1 MTRLSDDTSGPPAEP
16 RAQAISVLAS
26 TRAPA
31 TSSANVSEHTQGDL
45 LARFSRSEDPEALSV
60 SAAQS
65 LLRTLSTPISRVD
78 RLPLMQALGRVVA
91 VDVVAP
97 IDVPAYA
104 NSAMDGFAFDGMQ
117 LQNGAHSDI
126 LVLDV
131 VGTALAGHPLQQPVA
146 AGQCVRV
153 MTGASIPPGADTV
166 VPHEFALHFAE
177 PQQDG
182 GVRPRV
188 SLSVA
193 TFAQHANVRLAGE
206 DLRRGNTVLRAGRTL
221 RASDLGL
228 LASLGIA
235 EVSVFGRLRVAYFST
250 GDELRS
256 IGQPLADG
264 CVYDSNRYTLHAMLV
279 GLGVEPVDFGVVRDD
294 ATALRDVLERAA
306 QQTDAIVSSGG
317 VSAGDADFVR
327 DVFASLGEV
336 VFWKMAMRP
345 GRPFAFGRLRGH
357 VTSDAPTVSDSGVDS
372 GVDPD
377 AGSAPDS
384 LSMREVPFFGL
395 PGNPVAVMASFYH
408 LVRDALLIQM
418 GATPEPVPRV
428 RALAGEAIKKRPG
441 RSEFARG
448 TARRIVS
455 GDDAGQWQ
463 VVLSG
468 AQGSGVL
475 RSMSEANCFVM
486 LEHEQGNIA
495 VGEAVDIMFFEG
507 LL

>member
-1 MTRLSDDTSGPPAEP
+1 MTSLFKDFPRPPV
-16 RAQAISVLAS
+16 RAD
-26 TRAPA
+26 APA
-31 TSSANVSEHTQGDL
+31 SAPAMMPQAGRALAHL
-45 LARFSRSEDPEALSV
+45 LQDEDPEALRV
-60 SAAQS
+60 SAAKS
-65 LLRTLSTPISRVD
+65 LLLSLSTPITRLEC
-78 RLPLMQALGRVVA
+78 LPLMQGLGRILA
-91 VDVVAP
+91 ADVVAP
-97 IDVPAYA
+97 IDVPASA
-104 NSAMDGFAFDGMQ
+104 NSAMDGYAFAGTLLEHVGQHQ
-117 LQNGAHSDI
+117 L
-126 LVLDV
+126 LELEV
-131 VGTALAGHPLQQPVA
+131 VGTALAGHPVQQRIR

-153 MTGASIPPGADTV
+153 MTGASIPPGTDTV
-166 VPHEFALHFAE
+166 VPHEFARSVVEPVVQPVVQPVLQPLHQ
-177 PQQDG
+177 PHQDG
-182 GVRPRV
+182 GVLPRV

-193 TFAQHANVRLAGE
+193 SFARGANVRLAGE
-206 DLRRGNTVLRAGRTL
+206 DLQRGSRVLQAGRTL

-235 EVSVFGRLRVAYFST
+235 EVQVFARLRVAYFST

-256 IGQPLADG
+256 IGQPLAEG
-264 CVYDSNRYTLHAMLV
+264 CVYDSNRYTLHAMLL
-279 GLGVEPVDFGVVRDD
+279 GLGVEPIDFGVVRDD
-294 ATALRDVLERAA
+294 ATALRSVLESAA

-345 GRPFAFGRLRGH
+345 GRPFAYGRLRSD
-357 VTSDAPTVSDSGVDS
+357 VTREASGESETVE
-372 GVDPD
+372 
-377 AGSAPDS
+377 AAHSADVPAKQAI
-384 LSMREVPFFGL
+384 REVPFFGL

-428 RALAGEAIKKRPG
+428 TARAGEAIKKRPG

-448 TARRIVS
+448 TACRIAS
-455 GDDAGQWQ
+455 GDAAGQWQ

-486 LEHEQGNIA
+486 LEHDQGNVA
-495 VGEAVDIMFFEG
+495 AGEAVDIMFFEG

>member
-1 MTRLSDDTSGPPAEP
+1 MTRLSDDSPRLPAE
-16 RAQAISVLAS
+16 
-26 TRAPA
+26 TRARGLAPVPA
-31 TSSANVSEHTQGDL
+31 SVPIPAHPPGHP
-45 LARFSRSEDPEALSV
+45 LAHFLRDEDPEALSV
-60 SAAQS
+60 SAAQA
-65 LLRTLSTPISRVD
+65 LLCALSTPITRVE
-78 RLPLMQALGRVVA
+78 RLPLMQSLGRILA
-91 VDVVAP
+91 LDVVAP
-97 IDVPAYA
+97 INVPAYA
-104 NSAMDGFAFDGMQ
+104 NSAMDGFAFDGEQ
-117 LQNGAHSDI
+117 LAAARTQNDI

-131 VGTALAGHPLQQPVA
+131 VGTALAGHPVQQRVE

-166 VPHEFALHFAE
+166 VPHEFALPYAT

-182 GVRPRV
+182 AVRPRV

-193 TFAQHANVRLAGE
+193 TFAPRANVRLAGE
-206 DLRRGNTVLRAGRTL
+206 DLRQGNTILQAGRAL

-235 EVSVFGRLRVAYFST
+235 QVQVFGRLRVAYFST

-264 CVYDSNRYTLHAMLV
+264 CVYDSNRYTLHAMLL
-279 GLGVEPVDFGVVRDD
+279 GLGVEPIDFGVVRDD

-345 GRPFAFGRLRGH
+345 GRPFACGRLRAH
-357 VTSDAPTVSDSGVDS
+357 VTSDDGGASNSVNSVDFL
-372 GVDPD
+372 
-377 AGSAPDS
+377 AKQA
-384 LSMREVPFFGL
+384 LREVPFFGL

-428 RALAGEAIKKRPG
+428 SALAGEAIKKRPG

-448 TARRIVS
+448 TACRITS
-455 GDDAGQWQ
+455 GNNAGQWQ

-475 RSMSEANCFVM
+475 RSMSEANCFVI
-486 LEHEQGNIA
+486 LEHEQGNVA
-495 VGEAVDIMFFEG
+495 AGEAVDIMFFEG

>member
-1 MTRLSDDTSGPPAEP
+1 MPLPAHPPGHP
-16 RAQAISVLAS
+16 LAHFL
-26 TRAPA
+26 R
-31 TSSANVSEHTQGDL
+31 D
-45 LARFSRSEDPEALSV
+45 EDPEALPV
-60 SAAQS
+60 SAAQA
-65 LLRTLSTPISRVD
+65 LLRNLARPITRVE
-78 RLPLMQALGRVVA
+78 RLPLMQSLGRILA
-91 VDVVAP
+91 TDVVAP

-104 NSAMDGFAFDGMQ
+104 NSAMDGFAFDGAQ
-117 LQNGAHSDI
+117 LAVARAQNDI
-126 LVLDV
+126 LVMDV
-131 VGTALAGHPLQQPVA
+131 VGTALAGHPVQQHVE

-153 MTGASIPPGADTV
+153 MTGASIPPGTDTV
-166 VPHEFALHFAE
+166 VPHEFALPYAAL
-177 PQQDG
+177 QQGDA
-182 GVRPRV
+182 VRPRV

-193 TFAQHANVRLAGE
+193 TFARGANVRMAGE
-206 DLRRGNTVLRAGRTL
+206 DLRQGNTILQAGRAL

-235 EVSVFGRLRVAYFST
+235 EVQVFGRLRVAYFST

-264 CVYDSNRYTLHAMLV
+264 CVYDSNRYTLHAMLL
-279 GLGVEPVDFGVVRDD
+279 GLGVEPIDFGVVRDD
-294 ATALRDVLERAA
+294 AIALRDVLESAA

-345 GRPFAFGRLRGH
+345 GRPFAFGRLRAR
-357 VTSDAPTVSDSGVDS
+357 VSSDDEGKLDSGPSDDS
-372 GVDPD
+372 P
-377 AGSAPDS
+377 AKHA
-384 LSMREVPFFGL
+384 LREVPFFGL

-418 GATPEPVPRV
+418 GATPEMVPRV
-428 RALAGEAIKKRPG
+428 SALAGEAIKKRSG

-448 TARRIVS
+448 NASRITS
-455 GDDAGQWQ
+455 GSKSGQWQ

-475 RSMSEANCFVM
+475 RSMSEANCFVI

-495 VGEAVDIMFFEG
+495 AGEAVDIMFFEA